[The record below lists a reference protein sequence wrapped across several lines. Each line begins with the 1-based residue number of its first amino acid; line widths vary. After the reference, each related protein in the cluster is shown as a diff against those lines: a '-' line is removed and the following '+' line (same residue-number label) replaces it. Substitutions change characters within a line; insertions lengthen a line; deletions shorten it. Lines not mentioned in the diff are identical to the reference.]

1 MTRSLALILP
11 LFALALAPLAT
22 GCGTSDAAAAPTGTP
37 ATAQAQLGAPDVQ
50 QTCVSM
56 MRRSRTCTSVYIPA
70 LVDERARLDHP
81 AGIAAEVA
89 KDRAGVIAQA
99 NAEWATD
106 STDASIA
113 QMCSSLAA
121 GATAEQQADAVTIE
135 GCLTKASCEDFTT
148 CSIPV
153 ISKHFAR
160 D

>member
-1 MTRSLALILP
+1 MTRSLATVLP
-11 LFALALAPLAT
+11 LLALVLAPLAT
-22 GCGTSDAAAAPTGTP
+22 ACGTSDAAAAPTGTP
-37 ATAQAQLGAPDVQ
+37 ATAQAQVGSDDVQ

-56 MRRSRTCTSVYIPA
+56 MRRSRTCTDVYIPA

-99 NAEWATD
+99 NGEWTTD

-113 QMCSSLAA
+113 SMCSHLAA
-121 GATAEQQADAVTIE
+121 GATDSQQADAVTVR
-135 GCLTKASCEDFTT
+135 GCLATTSCEDFTT
-148 CSIPV
+148 CVIPV